1 MKKLLFTLVLLL
13 SLFTITGCTTEENAP
28 DGEYTE
34 VTHSLGT
41 AKVPVDI
48 NKVAVFDLGILDIMM
63 NLEIEVTFGLPD
75 GNFPTYLNEID
86 SVANLGSLTE
96 PNIEAIFEYEPDLI
110 IISGRQR
117 DYYNDLNQIAPTIF
131 VEVGSSTYLDD
142 VIKNMRMV
150 ANIFDTNEKLSEL
163 EENLIDKVNEVKTMD
178 KQGRKALVVLI
189 NGANINAYGPG
200 SRFGF
205 VHDELL
211 LDAADATIEVTTH
224 GMQINYEYILSKN
237 PDLILVVDRGSVVSN
252 EPNADILNNEI
263 LQDDNGDPL
272 FPIHFLNS
280 AAWYLVSGGY
290 SSTIQ
295 MVLDVKMALN

>member
-13 SLFTITGCTTEENAP
+13 SLFTITGCTTEENTP

-63 NLEIEVTFGLPD
+63 NLEIEVTFGFPD
-75 GNFPTYLNEID
+75 GNFPTYLNEVE
-86 SVANLGSLTE
+86 SAANLGSLTE